1 MHRASVLQNWGFR
14 VVQMIKMRKQ
24 IVYDLTLQTR
34 ISTEIFFQFG
44 GIFCFS
50 FDIFQVISLAFSFF
64 FVIRE
69 VHQPL
74 KLLKFSSFKLL
85 KS

>member
-1 MHRASVLQNWGFR
+1 
-14 VVQMIKMRKQ
+14 MIKMRKQ

-34 ISTEIFFQFG
+34 ISTEIFFNFEG
-44 GIFCFS
+44 YFVFHLT
-50 FDIFQVISLAFSFF
+50 FFRLFHLPFPFF